1 LKILIFFGN
10 LSLDYFNKIPP
21 TSTDRPA
28 LPKKISMTDTDTS
41 ALDGKILSLN
51 QKLKA
56 AGLGLQ
62 IERRG
67 TKLNLRGTFPPKPGS
82 DRLRSSQQRLS
93 LAYPATPAGLKQ
105 TDQQVKIIAA
115 QLLQNSFDWKEYLPH
130 GGKRLSQMELAEQ
143 IQAFQQ
149 AFTNHRDRIDNPAA
163 TKTTWT
169 AAYAPY
175 LRKLLTTAE
184 QNPQLTLTENLYKAI
199 DQIPRQARSRQLC
212 CTALN
217 AFAQFIKLDLPD
229 PIKTRYGTYNNS
241 VTKVRDLPTDSAIV
255 AQWQGIPNPTWQ
267 FVYAIMATYGLRN
280 HEVFFCNYDALR
292 QGDSRID
299 VLSTTK
305 TGSHEVWPFQPE
317 WVEQFNLRQ
326 IQLPEINCDLTTTTL
341 QRVGQRVTAQ
351 FRRYGIPFSPY
362 DLRHAWAVRTIHF
375 GLPDTVAA
383 KMMGHSTAIHSRTYH
398 QWMTRRDQEQA
409 VAAAL
414 ARHQVGKE

>member
-1 LKILIFFGN
+1 MADTDLIVLDSKILI
-10 LSLDYFNKIPP
+10 
-21 TSTDRPA
+21 
-28 LPKKISMTDTDTS
+28 
-41 ALDGKILSLN
+41 LN

-67 TKLNLRGTFPPKPGS
+67 AKLNLRGTFPPKPGS
-82 DRLRSSQQRLS
+82 DRLRPSQQRLS
-93 LAYPATPAGLKQ
+93 LACPATLQGLKQ
-105 TDQQVKIIAA
+105 ADQQVKIVAA

-130 GGKRLSQMELAEQ
+130 SGGKRLSQMELAEQ
-143 IQAFQQ
+143 IQAFQTT
-149 AFTNHRDRIDNPAA
+149 FLSDPDRQTNPAA
-163 TKTTWT
+163 TQTTWT

-175 LRKLLTTAE
+175 LKKLLTTVE

-199 DQIPRQARSRQLC
+199 EQIPRQARSRQLC

-217 AFAQFIKLDLPD
+217 AFAQFLQLDLPE
-229 PIKTRYGTYNNS
+229 PIKNSYGTYSNS
-241 VTKVRDLPTDSAIV
+241 STKLRDLPTDSDII
-255 AQWQGIPNPTWQ
+255 AQWERIPNPAWQ
-267 FVYAIMATYGLRN
+267 FVYGIMATYGLRN
-280 HEVFFCNYDALR
+280 HEVFFCNYEALKN
-292 QGDSRID
+292 GDTRID
-299 VLSTTK
+299 VLSSTK
-305 TGSHEVWPFQPE
+305 TGSHEVWPFQPA
-317 WVEQFNLRQ
+317 WIEQFNLRQ

-362 DLRHAWAVRTIHF
+362 DLRHAWAVRTIHY

-383 KMMGHSTAIHSRTYH
+383 KMMGHSTMIHSRTYH

-414 ARHQVGKE
+414 ARHQA